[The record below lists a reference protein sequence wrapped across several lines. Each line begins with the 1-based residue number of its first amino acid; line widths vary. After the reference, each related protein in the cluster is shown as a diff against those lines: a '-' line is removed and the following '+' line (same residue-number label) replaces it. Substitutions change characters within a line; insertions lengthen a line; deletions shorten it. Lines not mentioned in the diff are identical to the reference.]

1 MVPDRMLTTLRSPW
15 RGNKARLWLLPIL
28 IVSVVSLCGCTK
40 DLVTGKRTYNFFSLK
55 TDIKMGKEV
64 LSQQLGEFRL
74 KGVKVDNDP
83 EMVGRIREMVTKI
96 AVISHI
102 PQFPYEAHY
111 ARVPIANAWCAPG
124 GKIMVYEGLFS
135 EKDGLVDRNKEAEL
149 AAVLGLTDVDAL
161 TVSMARGV
169 AQTVSLDT
177 AALASIRNA
186 FYTQVSGAM
195 NELKVAPFFLKDSAK
210 TTAERERLAAS
221 RIDAYFDLLLAE
233 QAQFVNIPEPVSAAL
248 RKKYESRVVA
258 AGIERALERA
268 TKIRQVSD
276 STRAAQQP
284 TSAVPMPGAA
294 PGAPNSAAQ
303 PAEPAKKP

>member
-149 AAVLGLTDVDAL
+149 AAVLGHEIAHATCRHVVETASRNTSFLFIGQLIAVFL
-161 TVSMARGV
+161 
-169 AQTVSLDT
+169 AQ
-177 AALASIRNA
+177 
-186 FYTQVSGAM
+186 SGASTSGDLFKEVFTQGM
-195 NELKVAPFFLKDSAK
+195 NIYVPAYSRKNESEADRVGIIYMAKAGYDPRAAVELWKRAAAK
-210 TTAERERLAAS
+210 AGKNDKTSITASHPA
-221 RIDAYFDLLLAE
+221 
-233 QAQFVNIPEPVSAAL
+233 N
-248 RKKYESRVVA
+248 
-258 AGIERALERA
+258 GERARNLEA
-268 TKIRQVSD
+268 ILPQAIAEYEK
-276 STRAAQQP
+276 TRSPLGQP
-284 TSAVPMPGAA
+284 
-294 PGAPNSAAQ
+294 
-303 PAEPAKKP
+303 